1 MDESFGRG
9 TSNTGLYRETGRAM
23 EEINSGRAKHD
34 REEAKGRK
42 ETSHGISNSRR
53 MSHGKQIRVPGVRN
67 K

>member
-34 REEAKGRK
+34 KEKRHRE
-42 ETSHGISNSRR
+42 
-53 MSHGKQIRVPGVRN
+53 GKKRVMAFQTAGG
-67 K
+67 